1 MKMIYRLGKGFVHLD
16 SYESHLRLNMK
27 RIGGILVLIVGVT
40 IGAASVGVN
49 IFQSMPQDPMVQGFQ
64 TQLNSHQKP

>member
-1 MKMIYRLGKGFVHLD
+1 
-16 SYESHLRLNMK
+16 MK

-64 TQLNSHQKP
+64 TQINSLKKP